1 MYRKGKDATTSRSG
15 QNGRKKR
22 VRADDGRVRRAA
34 AQRQERRAEVLAAA
48 RHVFSTHGYHAA
60 SIAHIIDA
68 AGIARG
74 TFYLYFV
81 SKRAI
86 FDELLDDFFALMTR
100 EVRVVDVSPG
110 APPPREQ
117 LTAIVKHVLQTLL
130 ANADLTR
137 ILLRET
143 GGPGDEFDRRRSE
156 FLGRLL
162 GLIKHALETGIELG
176 LCRPGDTLLRAHMTL
191 GTVKELVDGLLTM
204 AEQGQLVDVDAATR
218 EALDFNLN
226 GLLRSS

>member
-1 MYRKGKDATTSRSG
+1 V
-15 QNGRKKR
+15 
-22 VRADDGRVRRAA
+22 VRAQIKRE
-34 AQRQERRAEVLAAA
+34 ERRAEVLAAA
-48 RHVFSTHGYHAA
+48 RHVFSTHGYHGS

-86 FDELLDDFFALMTR
+86 FDELLEDFFALMTR

-117 LTAIVKHVLQTLL
+117 LTAIVRHVLATLMS
-130 ANADLTR
+130 NGDLTR

-143 GGPGDEFDRRRSE
+143 GGPGDDFDRKRGD
-156 FLGRLL
+156 FFGRLL
-162 GLIKHALETGIELG
+162 NLIQHALETGVVLG
-176 LCRPGDTLLRAHMTL
+176 LCRPGDTRLRAYMTL
-191 GTVKELVDGLLTM
+191 GTVKELVDGMLVR
-204 AEQGQLVDVDAATR
+204 AEKGELVDVDAATR

-226 GLLRSS
+226 GLLHRG